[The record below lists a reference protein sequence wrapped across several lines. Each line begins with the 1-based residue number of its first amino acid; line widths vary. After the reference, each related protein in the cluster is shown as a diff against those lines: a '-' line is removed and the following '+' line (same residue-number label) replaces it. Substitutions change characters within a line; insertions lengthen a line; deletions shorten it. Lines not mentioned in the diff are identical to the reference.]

1 MDKKKL
7 NIIGYLVGSIS
18 IVAWLFL
25 IGKLDRGI
33 GGSMGAIFG
42 GFIVFLGI
50 TFIYWRLYDKKEI
63 FGRVF
68 GIISGVSCPL
78 LYMQHLDIFW
88 ILLNNHSG

>member
-7 NIIGYLVGSIS
+7 NIIGYVVGSIS

-25 IGKLDRGI
+25 IGRLDRGI
-33 GGSMGAIFG
+33 GRSLGGII
-42 GFIVFLGI
+42 GFIVFFLGI
-50 TFIYWRLYDKKEI
+50 TFIYCRLYDKKEI

-78 LYMQHLDIFW
+78 LYMQHLDIF
-88 ILLNNHSG
+88 